1 METELSGLDILFR
14 LLAVLILVGA
24 NGFFVASEFSL
35 VSVRRTRIEELVR
48 EGKPLAR
55 AVQQA
60 LADLD
65 AYLAATQLGITMA
78 SIGLGWIGE
87 PALAA
92 LLEPLFAWLPS
103 AWQVVS
109 AHAMAVVI
117 AFAIITSLHIVLGEL
132 APKSLAIQRSE
143 KTALAVALPT
153 QWFLMLFK
161 PFIMFLNSLG
171 WLILRLFGIDLQ
183 RLLILNQR
191 HVVLFLRFVELAR
204 GEVGLGV

>member
-14 LLAVLILVGA
+14 LLAVLVLVGA

-55 AVQQA
+55 AVKQA

-92 LLEPLFAWLPS
+92 LLEPVFAWLPS
-103 AWQVVS
+103 TWQVIS

-117 AFAIITSLHIVLGEL
+117 AFAIITSVSWPPSRWRYSARRRL
-132 APKSLAIQRSE
+132 PWRS
-143 KTALAVALPT
+143 P
-153 QWFLMLFK
+153 
-161 PFIMFLNSLG
+161 S
-171 WLILRLFGIDLQ
+171 R
-183 RLLILNQR
+183 
-191 HVVLFLRFVELAR
+191 R
-204 GEVGLGV
+204 GGSSCCSSRSSCS

>member
-1 METELSGLDILFR
+1 MDAGRDPAGGRAGVDRRPIQPIHTAEDLIRSHAALRVGGTTGDGNVAMVIFPPVDVSFRAWNMETELSGLDILFR
-14 LLAVLILVGA
+14 LLAVLVLVGA

-92 LLEPLFAWLPS
+92 LLEPLY
-103 AWQVVS
+103 
-109 AHAMAVVI
+109 
-117 AFAIITSLHIVLGEL
+117 
-132 APKSLAIQRSE
+132 R
-143 KTALAVALPT
+143 
-153 QWFLMLFK
+153 
-161 PFIMFLNSLG
+161 
-171 WLILRLFGIDLQ
+171 LIPG
-183 RLLILNQR
+183 
-191 HVVLFLRFVELAR
+191 
-204 GEVGLGV
+204 GVPRA